1 MAAKHEW
8 DWPPESRPAVRGD
21 RMRLPYCARESGI
34 GPSRHFA
41 TVQQFGRFRR
51 EADIA
56 GLTAGSTQVEND
68 PMQTSWVGGP
78 FNYEA
83 RLHRGKAQIVDVTDR
98 WKLNGESFYRAPSL
112 NVR

>member
-1 MAAKHEW
+1 L
-8 DWPPESRPAVRGD
+8 
-21 RMRLPYCARESGI
+21 RLSA
-34 GPSRHFA
+34 FA
-41 TVQQFGRFRR
+41 FSHSQ
-51 EADIA
+51 
-56 GLTAGSTQVEND
+56 D
-68 PMQTSWVGGP
+68 PMQTSWVGVP